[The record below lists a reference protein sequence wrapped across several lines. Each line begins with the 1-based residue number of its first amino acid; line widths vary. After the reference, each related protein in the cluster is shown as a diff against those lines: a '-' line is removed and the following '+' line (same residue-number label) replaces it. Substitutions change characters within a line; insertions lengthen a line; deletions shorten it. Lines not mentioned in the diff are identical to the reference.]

1 MCRLSGNPNDAYLS
15 SARYVLNVST
25 MRYLSG
31 RYRVPGRG
39 EVGWKG
45 EEGGG
50 GGREGLEQ
58 RGEAR
63 KLAGIGVES
72 CIGGRNEVERLR
84 PDASLTMSNRTVYL
98 QACQTL
104 ARTHHQHP
112 SNAAQESA
120 RRR

>member
-1 MCRLSGNPNDAYLS
+1 MSRRCDICRVGIGSQAE
-15 SARYVLNVST
+15 
-25 MRYLSG
+25 G
-31 RYRVPGRG
+31 RWVGRG
-39 EVGWKG
+39 
-45 EEGGG
+45 EGGG